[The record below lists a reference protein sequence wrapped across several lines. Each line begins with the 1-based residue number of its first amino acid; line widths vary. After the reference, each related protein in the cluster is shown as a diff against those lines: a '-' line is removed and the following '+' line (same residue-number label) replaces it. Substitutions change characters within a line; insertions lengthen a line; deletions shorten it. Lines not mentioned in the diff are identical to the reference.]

1 MNRKKKISIV
11 IPSFNEVKN
20 IGPMYQTVKKIC
32 ADLPN
37 YDSEFIFAD
46 NNSTDGTVEI
56 LRALASADPQVK
68 VILNSRNYG
77 HIRSPYHAM
86 VQSSGDCV
94 ICLVSDF
101 QDPPELIPE
110 MIEKWEAGNEI
121 VLAVRTDTE
130 ASATME
136 KIRGYYYR
144 LVEIISEVGVIKN
157 FTGYGLYDKKI
168 VDIFRKMDD
177 PYPYSRGMLSEI
189 GFNQA
194 KIEYTQKKRRS
205 GISRNNFFTLF
216 DFAML
221 GITSTS
227 KVPLRLITMTGFA
240 LAICFFIIALIYFAY
255 KLIYWDNFQLGLA
268 PMVIGQFFFN
278 GVLLIFL
285 GILGEYVGFI
295 HTRMLKRPVL
305 ERERIN
311 FDDKPEKK
319 EESK

>member
-1 MNRKKKISIV
+1 MNRKKKISII

-20 IGPMYQTVKKIC
+20 IGPMYETVKKIC
-32 ADLPN
+32 ADLPK
-37 YDSEFIFAD
+37 YESEFIFAD

-56 LRALASADPQVK
+56 LRALASADPKVK

-110 MIEKWEAGNEI
+110 MVAKWEAGNEI

-130 ASATME
+130 ASAVME
-136 KIRGYYYR
+136 VIRGFYYR
-144 LVEIISEVGVIKN
+144 LVEAISEVGVIKN

-227 KVPLRLITMTGFA
+227 KLPLRLITITGFA
-240 LAICFFIIALIYFAY
+240 LAIIFFIIALIYFVY
-255 KLIYWDNFQLGLA
+255 KLIHWDNFQLGLA

-305 ERERIN
+305 EKERLN
-311 FDDKPEKK
+311 FDDKPDKK
-319 EESK
+319 EESE